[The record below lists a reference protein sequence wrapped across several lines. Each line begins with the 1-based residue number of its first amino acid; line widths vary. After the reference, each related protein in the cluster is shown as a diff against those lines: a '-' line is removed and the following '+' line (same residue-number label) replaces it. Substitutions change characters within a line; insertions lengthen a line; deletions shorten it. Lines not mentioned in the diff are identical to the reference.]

1 MYDTLHFYFIFT
13 CVILYYEIHF
23 FSEIFVYTFYYVQQY
38 SLLKMSKR
46 NNDEGGSEEP
56 PIKKVQFEPVRLGA
70 ISTMEDLDMKVLQY
84 QNKKLAQ
91 VIFYKCK

>member
-1 MYDTLHFYFIFT
+1 MKITEKLIHCIVFIF
-13 CVILYYEIHF
+13 LEIIIYNYIHPKF
-23 FSEIFVYTFYYVQQY
+23 T
-38 SLLKMSKR
+38 MSKR

-56 PIKKVQFEPVRLGA
+56 PLKKVQFEPVRLGP

-91 VIFYKCK
+91 V

>member
-1 MYDTLHFYFIFT
+1 
-13 CVILYYEIHF
+13 
-23 FSEIFVYTFYYVQQY
+23 
-38 SLLKMSKR
+38 MSKR

-56 PIKKVQFEPVRLGA
+56 PMKKVQFEPVRLGP

-91 VIFYKCK
+91 VTKMFNNTIK